1 MAPTS
6 DPARRPPPAHTGPPE
21 SAEPDGA
28 APGPIPARTPT
39 RTDPPPA
46 DAPPADASADADA
59 SAGVPGAAVSAG
71 AGFPRA
77 AELPA
82 GEPEGPRAAAGL
94 ADAVHVSARQILA
107 LALPALG
114 ALVAEPLFVLADSA
128 IVGHLGPAQLAGLGT
143 AGAALSTLVNV
154 CVFLAYGTTAQVSR
168 LMGAGRRRA
177 ALARGVDGMY
187 LAAGLGVLLGV
198 IGAVAAG
205 PIVRVLGVT
214 AEAAPYAE
222 TYLRVSSAGLPG
234 MLLVLAATGLL
245 RGLHDMRT
253 PLVVAAVAAVA
264 NTVLNWLLVYPAG
277 WGIAGSATGTA
288 LVQTGMAV
296 VYVLT
301 ARRACRAE
309 QITPRPQW
317 QALRASLSAN
327 AALLTRTVGL
337 RIYLLASVWAAGSL
351 GTVALAAHTIAAN
364 LWSTLALALDALAIA
379 AQALVGHELGAGR
392 TGQVRAVVARM
403 NRWGLGFGVITGVGL
418 LALSPVLAGAF
429 TGDPAVR
436 HALIPAL
443 VIAALFQPAA
453 GVVFVLDGVLIG
465 AGDAT
470 YLAWASL
477 ACTAL
482 FLGAVALVLGF
493 GWGLA
498 GLWCAI
504 GMFTVTRLVFLWI
517 RSRGTAWMR
526 VGAPEQV

>member
-1 MAPTS
+1 MAPTP
-6 DPARRPPPAHTGPPE
+6 DPARRPPPAQAG
-21 SAEPDGA
+21 SPDAAGANGNGGGADDA
-28 APGPIPARTPT
+28 APGPTSGGDVPPGEPRT
-39 RTDPPPA
+39 
-46 DAPPADASADADA
+46 
-59 SAGVPGAAVSAG
+59 
-71 AGFPRA
+71 
-77 AELPA
+77 AELPPGGA
-82 GEPEGPRAAAGL
+82 ESPAAAAAL
-94 ADAVHVSARQILA
+94 ADAVHVSAREILA

-168 LMGAGRRRA
+168 LMGAGRRRE

-187 LAAGLGVLLGV
+187 LAAGLGLVLGV

-205 PIVRVLGVT
+205 PIVRVLGAT
-214 AEAAPYAE
+214 AAAAPSAE

-253 PLVVAAVAAVA
+253 PLVVAGVAAVA

-277 WGIAGSATGTA
+277 WGIAGSAAGTA
-288 LVQTGMAV
+288 AVQTGMAL
-296 VYVLT
+296 VYVRS

-309 QITPRPQW
+309 HLTPRPQW

-327 AALLTRTVGL
+327 AALLTRTIGL
-337 RIYLLASVWAAGSL
+337 RIYLLAGVWAAGSL
-351 GTVALAAHTIAAN
+351 GTVALAAHTIATN

-392 TGQVRAVVARM
+392 TREVRVVVARM

-418 LALSPVLAGAF
+418 LALSPVLAGVF
-429 TGDPAVR
+429 TDDPAVR

-443 VIAALFQPAA
+443 LIAALFQPVA

-482 FLGAVALVLGF
+482 FLGAVALVLAA

-498 GLWCAI
+498 GLWGAI
-504 GMFTVTRLVFLWI
+504 GMFTLARLVFLWI
-517 RSRGTAWMR
+517 RARGTAWMR
-526 VGAPEQV
+526 IGASTSP

>member
-1 MAPTS
+1 VAPS
-6 DPARRPPPAHTGPPE
+6 PE
-21 SAEPDGA
+21 PLDACPEPHAEPHA
-28 APGPIPARTPT
+28 APSLSP
-39 RTDPPPA
+39 
-46 DAPPADASADADA
+46 
-59 SAGVPGAAVSAG
+59 
-71 AGFPRA
+71 
-77 AELPA
+77 
-82 GEPEGPRAAAGL
+82 AAAAAL
-94 ADAVHVSARQILA
+94 DDAAHVSARQILA

-168 LMGAGRRRA
+168 LIGAGRRRE

-187 LAAGLGVLLGV
+187 LAAGLGVALGA
-198 IGAVAAG
+198 IGAVGAG
-205 PIVRVLGVT
+205 WIVRVLGAT
-214 AEAAPYAE
+214 GEAAPYAA
-222 TYLRVSSAGLPG
+222 TYLRISSAGLPG

-253 PLVVAAVAAVA
+253 PLVVAGVAAVA

-288 LVQTGMAV
+288 AVQTGMAV
-296 VYVLT
+296 VYVVT

-309 QITPRPQW
+309 GVVARPQLG
-317 QALRASLSAN
+317 ALRASLSAN
-327 AALLTRTVGL
+327 AALLTRTIGL
-337 RIYLLASVWAAGSL
+337 RLYLLAGVWAAGSL
-351 GTVALAAHTIAAN
+351 GTVALAAHTIASN

-392 TGQVRAVVARM
+392 TRQVRVVVARM
-403 NRWGLGFGVITGVGL
+403 NRWGLGFGVLTGAGL
-418 LALSPVLAGAF
+418 LALSPVLAAAF
-429 TGDPAVR
+429 TDDPAVR
-436 HALIPAL
+436 RALIPAL
-443 VIAALFQPAA
+443 VIAAVFQPVA
-453 GVVFVLDGVLIG
+453 GIVFVLDGVLIG

-482 FLGAVALVLGF
+482 FLGAVALVLTA

-498 GLWCAI
+498 GLWGAI
-504 GMFTVTRLVFLWI
+504 GLFTLARLGFLWV
-517 RSRGTAWMR
+517 RQRGTAWMR
-526 VGAPEQV
+526 VGAHRG